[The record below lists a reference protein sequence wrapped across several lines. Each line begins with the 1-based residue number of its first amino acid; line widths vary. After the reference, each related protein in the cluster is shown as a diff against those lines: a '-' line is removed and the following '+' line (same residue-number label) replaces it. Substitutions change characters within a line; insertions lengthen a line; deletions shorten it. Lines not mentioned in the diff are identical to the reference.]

1 MENRAMNDM
10 KTELRRE
17 SDDYE
22 RLLGN
27 WRMASELF
35 LDSSASLPVAPLSGG
50 AGTPSANKS

>member
-1 MENRAMNDM
+1 MNDM